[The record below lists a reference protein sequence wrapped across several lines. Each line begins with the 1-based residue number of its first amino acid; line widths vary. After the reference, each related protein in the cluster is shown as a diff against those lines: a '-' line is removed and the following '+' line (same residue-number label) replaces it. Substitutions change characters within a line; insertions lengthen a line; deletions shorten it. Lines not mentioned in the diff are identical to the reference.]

1 MQVSVRFRCDAVPM
15 RLARVSNPFSGLR
28 ADSVLWRRLAGV
40 GRQLVC
46 VAAECAQLVGACCSD
61 LLVRASLR
69 AAHVSWCATD
79 RAAYATVER
88 GRLPTLGV
96 MARLCLLS
104 RTRSVACL
112 RSLACSR
119 LLVAHLCTAAWLLLL
134 VGVDDP
140 WFADAWFRLR
150 AGVDS
155 SFSGC
160 GASTPLACR
169 GWLSAACAC
178 RSLDGGGGGGGAP
191 SA

>member
-1 MQVSVRFRCDAVPM
+1 MALDTARVRRGWVQWLVAARRGDSPVQVSVRFRCDAVPM

-104 RTRSVACL
+104 RKRCDTPALTGLLAPAGCSSLHGGVAATLGRC
-112 RSLACSR
+112 
-119 LLVAHLCTAAWLLLL
+119 
-134 VGVDDP
+134 
-140 WFADAWFRLR
+140 
-150 AGVDS
+150 
-155 SFSGC
+155 
-160 GASTPLACR
+160 
-169 GWLSAACAC
+169 
-178 RSLDGGGGGGGAP
+178 
-191 SA
+191 